1 MPNWCSVNI
10 EMVGPTEQLSKL
22 ADIVNAEDSDI
33 GLLETIAPPIAPDEP
48 SYDWCVENWGTKW
61 EVGGGHAELEQL
73 ATAHPYLQSK
83 LSICTESAWSPPLE
97 ALNTFQ
103 EANPELFVK
112 CWYYEPGMDYAG
124 LWDGGAE
131 DMLDNLHC
139 DSIDWTKGVA
149 AELDEQFGI
158 CEEHAQY
165 DEEIEHS
172 D

>member
-97 ALNTFQ
+97 ALNCLSSVGTTSL
-103 EANPELFVK
+103 A
-112 CWYYEPGMDYAG
+112 WT
-124 LWDGGAE
+124 
-131 DMLDNLHC
+131 MLVYG
-139 DSIDWTKGVA
+139 TVV
-149 AELDEQFGI
+149 QRT
-158 CEEHAQY
+158 
-165 DEEIEHS
+165 
-172 D
+172 

>member
-10 EMVGPTEQLSKL
+10 EIVGPTEQLSKL
-22 ADIVNAEDSDI
+22 KDVVNADHSDI
-33 GLLETIAPPIAPDEP
+33 GLLETIAPPVAPDEA

-61 EVGGGHAELEQL
+61 DIGDGYAELDEL
-73 ATAHPYLQSK
+73 ATAHPFLQSR
-83 LSICTESAWSPPLE
+83 LTITTETAWSPPLE
-97 ALNTFQ
+97 ALNMFQ

-112 CWYYEPGMDYAG
+112 CWYYEPGMDFAG

-131 DMLDNLHC
+131 DTLDNLH
-139 DSIDWTKGVA
+139 DESIDWTQGVA
-149 AELDEQFGI
+149 KELDEQFGI